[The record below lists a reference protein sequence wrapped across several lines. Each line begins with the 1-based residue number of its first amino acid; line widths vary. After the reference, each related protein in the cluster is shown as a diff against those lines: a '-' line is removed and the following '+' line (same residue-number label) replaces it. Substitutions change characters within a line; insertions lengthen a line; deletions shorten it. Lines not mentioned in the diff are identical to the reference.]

1 LKRNHKEPE
10 KEEEIFIW
18 QIANAID
25 KLVNPEDQELVP
37 SDFE

>member
-1 LKRNHKEPE
+1 VEE
-10 KEEEIFIW
+10 KFIW

-25 KLVNPEDQELVP
+25 KLVNPEDQELVA